1 MKIEDFLRFYPLR
14 SQNIM
19 WFVGAGASAAAGIP
33 TAGDLIRKFKSNL
46 YCAKQKVSVECCAD
60 LADPHLLARL
70 QQFFDS
76 LEEFSSVE
84 NDDEYA
90 FYFER
95 AYPAESDR
103 RRVIEEAVKVATP
116 SFGHLALA
124 ALLKLDKSRV
134 VWTSNF
140 DRLVEDAIIVMQ
152 GTSTKFVTATLGE
165 PELAL
170 QAINE
175 GRWPIVVK
183 LHGDFQSRR
192 LKNTVDELSAQDAK
206 LRRSLVEACQRYG
219 LAVVGYSG
227 RDKSVLDSLD
237 EAIKGG
243 DGFPQGLF
251 WFQRGGDQVSPRVL
265 SLIEKAQS
273 NGIDAHIIESETF
286 DELFQ
291 DILLLIPD
299 LPLDVR
305 SKLQERRPRVTDAPA
320 PSCDGALPIV
330 RVNALAIKSAPTV
343 CRRLVCKRMG
353 GAAEV
358 RDAIARSGASVVA
371 ARRQFGII
379 AFGSDEQL
387 RKAFGSYDIEEF
399 DLHSIEHRRL
409 AYDSAELGLLY
420 DALACAIAR
429 QFPLI
434 VQKGR
439 SRVVAF
445 VPAEK
450 MGHACFESLRKILG
464 PLTGVVPGAG
474 VKWAEGLRLSLQYRL
489 GRLWLIFEPFIWVEK
504 AAEGDSFSIS
514 REFARKRTATR
525 YNKTWSTILDAWVST
540 LSEGREE
547 FDLRSFEIGDGVDA
561 VFKISNRQVTSRRR
575 VR

>member
-33 TAGDLIRKFKSNL
+33 TAGDLIRKFKRNL
-46 YCAKQKVSVECCAD
+46 YCAKQKVSIEFFAD
-60 LADPHLLARL
+60 LADPNLLARL

-76 LEEFSSVE
+76 LNEFSAVE
-84 NDDEYA
+84 KDDEYA

-103 RRVIEEAVKVATP
+103 RRVIEEVVKTATP

-134 VWTSNF
+134 VWTTNF

-152 GTSTKFVTATLGE
+152 GTSAKFVSATLSE

-219 LAVVGYSG
+219 LAIVGYSG

-243 DGFPQGLF
+243 EGFPQGLF
-251 WFQRGGDQVSPRVL
+251 WFQRGDNQVSPRVL
-265 SLIEKAQS
+265 SLIEKARS

-286 DELFQ
+286 GELFQ

-305 SKLQERRPRVTDAPA
+305 NKLQERRPRVTDAPV
-320 PSCDGALPIV
+320 PSHDGALPIV
-330 RVNALAIKSAPTV
+330 RVNALAINSPPTV
-343 CRRLVCKRMG
+343 CRRLVCKKIG

-358 RDAIARSGASVVA
+358 KEAIKKSGASVVA
-371 ARRQFGII
+371 ARRRFGII
-379 AFGSDEQL
+379 AFGSDEQV
-387 RKAFGSYDIEEF
+387 RKAFGSYDIAEF
-399 DLHSIEHRRL
+399 DLHSIEHRSL
-409 AYDSAELGLLY
+409 AYESAELGLLY
-420 DALACAIAR
+420 DALARAIVR

-434 VQKGR
+434 VERGR
-439 SRVVAF
+439 SGVVAL
-445 VPAEK
+445 VSAEK
-450 MGHACFESLRKILG
+450 MGHASFEKLRKALG
-464 PLTGVVPGAG
+464 SLTGVVPGTG
-474 VKWAEGLRLSLQYRL
+474 LKWAEALRLSLQYRL
-489 GRLWLIFEPFIWVEK
+489 GKLWLVFEPFIWLEK
-504 AAEGDSFSIS
+504 TTKDDSFTIS
-514 REFARKRTATR
+514 REFARKQTATR
-525 YNKTWSTILDAWVST
+525 YNKKWNTILDAWIST
-540 LSEGREE
+540 LSEGKDE
-547 FDLRSFEIGDGVDA
+547 FDLRAFEIGDGVDA
-561 VFKISNRQVTSRRR
+561 VFKISNKQVTSRRR
-575 VR
+575 VC